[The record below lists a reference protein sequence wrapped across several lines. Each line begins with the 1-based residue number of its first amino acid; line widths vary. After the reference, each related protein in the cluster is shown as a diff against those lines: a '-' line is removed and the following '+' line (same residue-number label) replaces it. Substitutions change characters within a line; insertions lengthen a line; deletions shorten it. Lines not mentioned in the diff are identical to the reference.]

1 MPKIRVLLIED
12 NRLLR
17 EGISEMLNDEEDIKT
32 VSASS
37 NGDALEKAKKLEPH
51 VVLLDLGLRSQNSLK
66 VVELIKKQYPRAEV
80 VVMDLIP
87 AHEDVVEFVRA
98 GVSGFILKDATL
110 DDFLHTIRSVVKG
123 AKILPPP
130 MTGSLF
136 SQIVEH
142 AIQSGKV
149 GRLIES
155 VRMTMREHEVIDLI
169 AEGRSNKEI
178 ARELNIA
185 VHTVKSH
192 LHNILDKLAL
202 HTRLELAS
210 FAHTKAM
217 DKKASSQYPQDR
229 D

>member
-1 MPKIRVLLIED
+1 MAKIRVLLIED

-37 NGDALEKAKKLEPH
+37 SDDAFEKAKKLEPH

-80 VVMDLIP
+80 VVTDLIP
-87 AHEDVVEFVRA
+87 AHADVVEFVRA

-149 GRLIES
+149 GRLIKS

-169 AEGRSNKEI
+169 AQGRSNKEI

-217 DKKASSQYPQDR
+217 DQKTLRRNPQDR

>member
-37 NGDALEKAKKLEPH
+37 SDDAFEKAKKLEPH

-80 VVMDLIP
+80 VVTDLIP
-87 AHEDVVEFVRA
+87 AHADVVEFVRA

-149 GRLIES
+149 GRLIKS

-169 AEGRSNKEI
+169 AQGRSNKEI

-217 DKKASSQYPQDR
+217 DQKTLRRNPQDR

>member
-1 MPKIRVLLIED
+1 MPKTRVLLIED

-17 EGISEMLNDEEDIKT
+17 EEITEMLNDEEDIKT
-32 VSASS
+32 VSAS
-37 NGDALEKAKKLEPH
+37 NHEDAFEKAKKLRPH

-66 VVELIKKQYPRAEV
+66 AVESMKKQYPRAEV

-87 AHEDVVEFVRA
+87 AHSDVVEFVRA

-110 DDFLHTIRSVVKG
+110 DDFLHTIRSVAKG

-142 AIQSGKV
+142 AIQGGKT
-149 GRLIES
+149 GRLLDS
-155 VRMTMREHEVIDLI
+155 VRMTAREQDVISLI
-169 AEGRSNKEI
+169 AEGKSNKEI
-178 ARELNIA
+178 ARKLNIA
-185 VHTVKSH
+185 VYTVKSH
-192 LHNILDKLAL
+192 VHNILEKLAL
-202 HTRLELAS
+202 HSRLELAS
-210 FAHTKAM
+210 FTHAKKM
-217 DKKASSQYPQDR
+217 DKKASSRYPQDR

>member
-37 NGDALEKAKKLEPH
+37 SDEALEKAKKLEPH

-80 VVMDLIP
+80 VIMDLIP
-87 AHEDVVEFVRA
+87 AHEEVVEFVKA

-123 AKILPPP
+123 AKVLPPP
-130 MTGSLF
+130 LTGSLF

-155 VRMTMREHEVIDLI
+155 VRMTQREQEVIDLI
-169 AEGRSNKEI
+169 AQGRSNKEI

-217 DKKASSQYPQDR
+217 DQKT
-229 D
+229 